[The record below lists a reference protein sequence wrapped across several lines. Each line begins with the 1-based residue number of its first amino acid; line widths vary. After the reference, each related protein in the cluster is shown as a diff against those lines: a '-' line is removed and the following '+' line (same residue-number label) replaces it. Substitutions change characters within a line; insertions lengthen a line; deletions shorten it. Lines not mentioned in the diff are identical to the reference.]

1 MPLPARTWTP
11 QTSTALAL
19 GLAHALTDAGCG
31 FLVAYF
37 VKAGDLD
44 RASVLLLIVL
54 YNTLAFGGQAPAGW
68 LLDRLRAYRRGAVI
82 GVVLVAEA
90 LVFFPG
96 WALGAV
102 VLAGVGNALF
112 HVGAGALVLRSSSDR
127 ATEAG
132 VFVGPGAAG
141 LCLGLCLGA
150 WRVPAGWPL
159 AIGLLLAA
167 PYLWLVARPLLTV
180 RTDRDLPR
188 ITHPWAVPVL
198 LCVAC
203 LLGSVAIRGLVG
215 FTISGAWRGVSIE
228 VLIALALAACAG
240 KMLGGFVGD
249 RLGWVGTSV
258 VALALSAPLVSAAV
272 GVAPAAVIGMLL
284 FQLTMAI
291 TLKASHH
298 VMPGRPGLA
307 FGLPCLALW
316 FGALPKV
323 LRVMDWFTPWP
334 VVLALV
340 LLSAAVVTV
349 GLRLLVA
356 AGGSGGPL
364 TASPRPPPR

>member
-1 MPLPARTWTP
+1 MPHPTRTWTP

-44 RASVLLLIVL
+44 RASIFALIVL
-54 YNTLAFGGQAPAGW
+54 YNTLAFGGQAPVGW

-90 LVFFPG
+90 LLFFPG

-112 HVGAGALVLRSSSDR
+112 HVGAGALVLRSSADR
-127 ATEAG
+127 ATESG

-141 LCLGLCLGA
+141 LCLGLLLGA
-150 WRVPAGWPL
+150 WRVPAAWPL
-159 AIGLLLAA
+159 AIALLAA
-167 PYLWLVARPLLTV
+167 GPYLWFVARRVMDV
-180 RTDRDLPR
+180 RTDGDLPR
-188 ITHPWAVPVL
+188 AVNPWALPVL
-198 LCVAC
+198 LCAAC
-203 LLGSVAIRGLVG
+203 LLGSVAVRGLVG
-215 FTISGAWRGVSIE
+215 FTISGAWRGVDTN

-240 KMLGGFVGD
+240 KMLGGFLGD
-249 RLGWVGTSV
+249 RVGWVGVSV
-258 VALALSAPLVSAAV
+258 GALVLSAPLVSVAV
-272 GVAPAAVIGMLL
+272 GVAPAAVVGMLV
-284 FQLTMAI
+284 FQLTMAM
-291 TLKASHH
+291 TLKATHH

-316 FGALPKV
+316 LGALPKV
-323 LRVMDWFTPWP
+323 LRVMDWFAPWP

-340 LLSAAVVTV
+340 LLSAAVVGM
-349 GLRLLVA
+349 GLTMLGRIGASAGPVTA
-356 AGGSGGPL
+356 A
-364 TASPRPPPR
+364 PRPPLQ